1 MYTVNWNCSKNKQKK
16 NDKKNNVYVIGEYL
30 LVVFAFWFG
39 FGSFKEPRLFFD
51 TFHYR
56 VLCPYVTD
64 FCESRGHD

>member
-1 MYTVNWNCSKNKQKK
+1 MYTVNWDCSKKK
-16 NDKKNNVYVIGEYL
+16 HVYVIGEYL

-39 FGSFKEPRLFFD
+39 FVSFESRLLFD